1 VGRKRAFTE
10 DELLDTA
17 EALIVQHGYSSFHL
31 KLLAS
36 HLPGARSTIY
46 QYYANKEEVASAVMK
61 RAMVRALVKAGR
73 VDETDPIQALQQLL
87 RVYME
92 EADLHYFL
100 GDARKVDVTQSE
112 KAAQQVKDVLVM
124 LKHLRGQ
131 LDRIF
136 DTAQK
141 QGTIRS
147 DIPIKV
153 LAGLFFQ
160 LINTPNSL
168 QLPPHVWADYLFALW
183 YEGSGAH

>member
-1 VGRKRAFTE
+1 MGRKRAFTE

-17 EALIVQHGYSSFHL
+17 ESLIVQHGYSSFHL

-46 QYYANKEEVASAVMK
+46 QYYANKEEIAASVMK
-61 RAMVRALVKAGR
+61 RAMVRAIVKTGNI
-73 VDETDPIQALQQLL
+73 DESNPIQALQQLL

-100 GDARKVDVTQSE
+100 GDARKVDVTQSK
-112 KAAQQVKDVLVM
+112 KAAQNVDEVLSM

-131 LDRIF
+131 LDRLF
-136 DTAQK
+136 DQAQK

-147 DIPIKV
+147 DIPVFV
-153 LAGLFFQ
+153 LASLFFG
-160 LINTPNSL
+160 LINTPNTL
-168 QLPPHVWADYLFALW
+168 KMPPHDWADYLFTLW